1 MSRNAPRTFIA
12 VPLEEKLRTR
22 IVALQ
27 EELAGAGTDVKWVEP
42 ENLHVTLLFLGEVDL
57 RESVEICR
65 AVRRVTETISP
76 FKLEPSGVGCFPNAR
91 RPRTLW
97 AGAAEGHDELVHLH
111 HAIEAELLELGGYRR
126 EERGYTPHITL
137 GRIKTDDVTPE
148 LRTMIAGQA
157 DWSGGKQMVREV
169 RVLTSELRSSGPT
182 YTVLSREKLRGDG
195 DEVE

>member
-12 VPLEEKLRTR
+12 VPLEEKVRAK
-22 IVALQ
+22 IVGLQ
-27 EELAGAGTDVKWVEP
+27 EEMSAAGTEVKWVEP

-65 AVRRVTETISP
+65 AVRRVTEGISP
-76 FKLEPSGVGCFPNAR
+76 FKLQIAGMGCFPNAR

-97 AGAAEGHDELVHLH
+97 AGVAEGHDELTQLH
-111 HAIEAELLELGGYRR
+111 HAIEGDLLELGGYRR

-148 LRTMIAGQA
+148 LRAKITELT
-157 DWSGGKQMVREV
+157 DWLGGKQVVRDV
-169 RVLTSELRSSGPT
+169 HVLTSELRSSGPA
-182 YTVLSREKLRGDG
+182 YSVISREKLRGTG
-195 DEVE
+195 YEVE